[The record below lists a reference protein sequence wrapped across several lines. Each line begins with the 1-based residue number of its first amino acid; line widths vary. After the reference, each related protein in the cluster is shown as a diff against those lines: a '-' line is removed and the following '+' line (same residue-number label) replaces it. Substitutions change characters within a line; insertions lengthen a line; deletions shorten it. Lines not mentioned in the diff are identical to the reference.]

1 MMFRNL
7 VAGAWTICFVAVA
20 LPPIEASARSSG
32 LTTGRGPMVR
42 AAVLR
47 GGLRSSFLTR
57 RGPALVA
64 KNAVFRHV
72 QSAHAVSVRRFH
84 RVFGARFPRNG
95 IGVYDGS
102 ISNPDDFL
110 GTAPQTVSSTPVLP
124 EDGEV
129 LIGRRC
135 GSQSVVVPSE
145 AGGERRITVTYCGS
159 E

>member
-1 MMFRNL
+1 MMFRSL
-7 VAGAWTICFVAVA
+7 VAGAWTICFVALA
-20 LPPIEASARSSG
+20 LPPVEASARSGG
-32 LTTGRGPMVR
+32 LTTGRGSMVR
-42 AAVLR
+42 ATVVQ

-64 KNAVFRHV
+64 KNAVFRYA
-72 QSAHAVSVRRFH
+72 QPAHAAPVQRFH

-102 ISNPDDFL
+102 IYNPDDYV
-110 GTAPQTVSSTPVLP
+110 GTAPQTVSNAPELP
-124 EDGEV
+124 EDEDV